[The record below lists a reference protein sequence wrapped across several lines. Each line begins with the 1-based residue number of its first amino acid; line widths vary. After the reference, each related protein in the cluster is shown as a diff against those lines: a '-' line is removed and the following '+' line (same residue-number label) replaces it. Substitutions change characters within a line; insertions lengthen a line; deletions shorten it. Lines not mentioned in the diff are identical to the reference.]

1 MRGDGGN
8 DAGVDQVGAD
18 EEEKRDEA
26 VETDLAE
33 GTTDFLAEKEIIAA
47 EKTDGARLELGILGV
62 RGGEGGDSDTPA
74 RRRR

>member
-1 MRGDGGN
+1 MGGDGGN

-26 VETDLAE
+26 MESDLAE
-33 GTTDFLAEKEIIAA
+33 GTTDFFAEKKIIAA

-62 RGGEGGDSDTPA
+62 RGGEGTDLGTLV